1 MVNHPAFTNEA
12 RELFSDLAAIVYSL
26 EQVFHD
32 YPEGSQ
38 ATILAKEFVDA
49 WHKLYEYISTE

>member
-12 RELFSDLAAIVYSL
+12 RELFSDLAANVYSL

-32 YPEGSQ
+32 YPEGRQS
-38 ATILAKEFVDA
+38 TILDKLFVDA
-49 WHKLYEYISTE
+49 WLKFYEYISTE

>member
-1 MVNHPAFTNEA
+1 MVNHPAFTKDN
-12 RELFSDLAAIVYSL
+12 RELFSDLATNVYSL

-32 YPEGSQ
+32 LPENSQ
-38 ATILAKEFVDA
+38 AYVLAKEFVDA